1 MQFYR
6 IIIIACLIK
15 ACAGGEPAA
24 SKAVRD
30 ERHALGMVLIEREEQ
45 KLLKLVVCAV
55 QNEQLLAGAVLA
67 DESRCPNA
75 FVDVE
80 GNDYYFSELQPRG
93 VKKHLLT
100 RGYLKLGGWLLL
112 PLALGT
118 VVGWQVRPLVKKFKL
133 IVTSEGKTHLDRG
146 VHNSEVV
153 NQAKLAQDAALA
165 DGRTNAKVGMA
176 AGLIMAIVAYQQLYD
191 RLWGTGE
198 RLTVAQWDNIFRT
211 HFSFA
216 DAQHLENPA
225 AIRHILT
232 TLAAALDVKI
242 NPALNLN
249 TEP

>member
-6 IIIIACLIK
+6 IIIVACLIK

-30 ERHALGMVLIEREEQ
+30 ERHALGMVLVEHGEQ

-67 DESRCPNA
+67 DESRCPDA
-75 FVDVE
+75 FVDAE
-80 GNDYYFSELQPRG
+80 GNSYYFSELQPRG
-93 VKKHLLT
+93 VRTRLLT

-118 VVGWQVRPLVKKFKL
+118 VVGWQARPLVKRFKL
-133 IVTSEGKTHLDRG
+133 IVNSEGKAHLDRG
-146 VHNSEVV
+146 VRNSEAVK
-153 NQAKLAQDAALA
+153 QTKRAQDAALA
-165 DGRTNAKVGMA
+165 DVRTNAKVGMA
-176 AGLIMAIVAYQQLYD
+176 AGLIMAIVTYQQSHD
-191 RLWGTGE
+191 HLWGTGE
-198 RLTVAQWDNIFRT
+198 RLTVAHWDNIFRT

-216 DAQHLENPA
+216 DAQQLENPA